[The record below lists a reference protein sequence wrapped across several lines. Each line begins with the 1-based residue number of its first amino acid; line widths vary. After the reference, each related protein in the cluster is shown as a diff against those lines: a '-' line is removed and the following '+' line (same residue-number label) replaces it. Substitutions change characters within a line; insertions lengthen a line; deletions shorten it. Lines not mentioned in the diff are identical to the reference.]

1 MPNSHRRWKACS
13 TIWVS
18 EQIRPR
24 HSENSYEQTQTLKLI
39 WVKWNSVYRYH
50 KYLLHLISILY
61 WDRWLLCEYAH
72 SLVLLSH
79 QHSLLHHLI
88 LSSPLS
94 SFPLLFSPLLFS
106 LLCPAQ
112 VLTTGNWP
120 TYKVMD
126 LNLPP
131 VMQRCVQFFQ
141 QYYTMEVRTD
151 ITDIYMM
158 STTQTESLHPTLT
171 ILNITQY
178 NFLIHRVKALHTR
191 DSSGPTHWAM
201 QW

>member
-1 MPNSHRRWKACS
+1 M
-13 TIWVS
+13 
-18 EQIRPR
+18 
-24 HSENSYEQTQTLKLI
+24 
-39 WVKWNSVYRYH
+39 YRYH
-50 KYLLHLISILY
+50 KYLLHLISIFVL
-61 WDRWLLCEYAH
+61 RPMATVRICTFLGAAVSSTFPIASSH
-72 SLVLLSH
+72 PLLSPPF
-79 QHSLLHHLI
+79 HS
-88 LSSPLS
+88 SS
-94 SFPLLFSPLLFS
+94 LLFSPLLFS

-141 QYYTMEVRTD
+141 QYYTMEVRAD
-151 ITDIYMM
+151 ITDIYMVA
-158 STTQTESLHPTLT
+158 TTQTESLHPTLT

-178 NFLIHRVKALHTR
+178 NFLIHRVKALHSR